1 MIIINITGGLGNQ
14 LFQYAFGRALSIK
27 NRCQLKLDISSY
39 QNYEWHDY
47 SLRPFSIRENFADKS
62 DCELLKGEKFSFVR
76 KIKQNIFNNKKFYY
90 SEKDLR
96 FNEKYKNLANPA
108 YISGYWQSEKYFKQV
123 EEIIRNEFKIVI
135 PPSKPNQNLIK
146 KIEKENAISLHVRR
160 GNYANIKHV
169 NKVHGTSPLSYYNDA
184 IKVLIPKIP
193 DPVFYIFSDDIE
205 WAKKNLIINN
215 ETVFVDFNNNTTD
228 FEDMRLMSM
237 CKHHIIANSTFSW
250 WGAWLNDSK
259 SKIVIAP
266 KIWFN
271 DVNMNN
277 QTANLIP
284 SNWIR
289 M

>member
-27 NRCQLKLDISSY
+27 NKCQLKLDISSY

-215 ETVFVDFNNNTTD
+215 ETVFVDFNNSTTD

-271 DVNMNN
+271 DVNKNN
-277 QTANLIP
+277 QTENLIP

>member
-1 MIIINITGGLGNQ
+1 MILNGQ
-14 LFQYAFGRALSIK
+14 
-27 NRCQLKLDISSY
+27 
-39 QNYEWHDY
+39 
-47 SLRPFSIRENFADKS
+47 
-62 DCELLKGEKFSFVR
+62 
-76 KIKQNIFNNKKFYY
+76 
-90 SEKDLR
+90 
-96 FNEKYKNLANPA
+96 
-108 YISGYWQSEKYFKQV
+108 
-123 EEIIRNEFKIVI
+123 
-135 PPSKPNQNLIK
+135 
-146 KIEKENAISLHVRR
+146 
-160 GNYANIKHV
+160 
-169 NKVHGTSPLSYYNDA
+169 
-184 IKVLIPKIP
+184 
-193 DPVFYIFSDDIE
+193 
-205 WAKKNLIINN
+205 KKNLIINN

>member
-1 MIIINITGGLGNQ
+1 MRKNIPKIFIIDVDGVMTDG
-14 LFQYAFGRALSIK
+14 
-27 NRCQLKLDISSY
+27 
-39 QNYEWHDY
+39 
-47 SLRPFSIRENFADKS
+47 
-62 DCELLKGEKFSFVR
+62 
-76 KIKQNIFNNKKFYY
+76 KFYY

-205 WAKKNLIINN
+205 KKNIITSVNN
-215 ETVFVDFNNNTTD
+215 ALNNFT
-228 FEDMRLMSM
+228 L
-237 CKHHIIANSTFSW
+237 C
-250 WGAWLNDSK
+250 
-259 SKIVIAP
+259 
-266 KIWFN
+266 
-271 DVNMNN
+271 DV
-277 QTANLIP
+277 L
-284 SNWIR
+284 
-289 M
+289 